1 MSVLYIS
8 LTASGNEQIVRRPC
22 RTDAIGAAL
31 RGIYGS
37 MVGLPPDMVGLI
49 QRLDLTH

>member
-1 MSVLYIS
+1 MSVLYLS
-8 LTASGNEQIVRRPC
+8 PTASGNDQIVRGPC

-31 RGIYGS
+31 RGIYES
-37 MVGLPPDMVGLI
+37 TVGLPPDMVGLI